1 MFNKKQEGYFFLKN
15 QKEELIMQVL
25 WESEKPLSATEIA
38 ERIPNRN
45 WPASSI
51 QSILKGLEK
60 KNAIRVSKI
69 DKIGKVYGRFFEPTL
84 SANEYATMQ
93 FSHFYQHDEKNY
105 FSVISSLLGN
115 SSDNKE
121 EIIETLE
128 ALLDEYKG
136 E

>member
-1 MFNKKQEGYFFLKN
+1 MFNKKKENYFFLKS

-25 WESEKPLSATEIA
+25 WEATNPLSATEIA
-38 ERIPNRN
+38 ERIPNRD

-60 KNAIRVSKI
+60 KNAIKVAKI

-93 FSHFYQHDEKNY
+93 FSHFYRHEKKNY

-115 SSDNKE
+115 SSDDKE

-128 ALLDEYKG
+128 TLLDEYKG